1 MGEGVLTALDGDA
14 ADDGVSGD
22 EGEVAEGAPCDEEG
36 GGLQE
41 VAGLAGGCQVARAR
55 NGNGMMLNIGGS
67 ATTNYTFIVGT

>member
-1 MGEGVLTALDGDA
+1 MFLDIYR
-14 ADDGVSGD
+14 
-22 EGEVAEGAPCDEEG
+22 
-36 GGLQE
+36 Q